1 MHSIND
7 FMESDHRHC
16 DDLFA
21 EVELAVAAQAWDRA
35 TDAFTRFQSAMQAH
49 FAAEEE
55 ILFPAFVEKSGI
67 VGGPTQVMQ
76 EEHVQMNALLA
87 QAKTA
92 ILEREAEEYGGHAE
106 TLLIMMQQHNMKEEH
121 VLYPMCDEHL
131 RDQVDSMLLSLQSKV
146 Q

>member
-21 EVELAVAAQAWDRA
+21 DVEQAVASLAWDRA
-35 TDAFTRFQSAMQAH
+35 TDAFTRFQRAMQQH

-55 ILFPAFVEKSGI
+55 ILFPAFVAKSGM

-76 EEHVQMNALLA
+76 EEHAQMNALLA
-87 QAKTA
+87 QAKAA
-92 ILEREAEEYGGHAE
+92 ISERDADEYEGLAD

-131 RDQVDSMLLSLQSKV
+131 RDQVDSLLPNLQHKI